1 MTEELVTRVL
11 SNAPEV
17 LEAIR
22 NGLYRVCGGVI
33 RVAKGHEGAGQIV
46 GHLKFPGG
54 EQQTRESIE
63 KLQQALG
70 DQLGSL
76 ETLQTANLA
85 LSGLN
90 LAVSA
95 AGFVI
100 VCKKLNGISSQLD
113 AHTEKLDQ
121 LCEFVVEARAIDQ
134 LRDTAKFRS
143 TVKVIRQF
151 DEMEDLDGLKS
162 QIPGLH
168 EQYEVTRLMLE
179 RLASGAASQGFLE
192 SLALQEQLQERLMYL
207 AFMQSYVH
215 QKIGAHKFAVEALHE
230 LQDDWVSI
238 HSTIVDSITVNKDW
252 VGQLSQKSGAQIVAM
267 LDYRKQ
273 AVPGIE
279 YQASLLEFTMG
290 RPANLDRFESANDEI
305 LFLAA

>member
-17 LEAIR
+17 LEGIR
-22 NGLYRVCGGVI
+22 NGVYRVYGGVI
-33 RVAKGHEGAGQIV
+33 RVAKGNEGAGRII
-46 GHLKFPGG
+46 GHLQFPDG
-54 EQQTRESIE
+54 EQQARESIE
-63 KLQQALG
+63 KLQQVLG
-70 DQLGSL
+70 DQLGSI

-95 AGFVI
+95 AGFVV
-100 VCKKLNGISSQLD
+100 VCNKLNGISSQLD
-113 AHTEKLDQ
+113 SQAETLNELKAYAI
-121 LCEFVVEARAIDQ
+121 EASAIDQ
-134 LRDTAKFRS
+134 LRDTARFRS

-151 DEMEDLDGLKS
+151 DEIQDLDGLKN

-179 RLASGAASQGFLE
+179 RLASGAARQGFLE
-192 SLALQEQLQERLMYL
+192 SLPLQKQLQERLMYL
-207 AFMQSYVH
+207 ACMQSYVH
-215 QKIGAHKFAVEALHE
+215 QKIGAHKFAVEALRE
-230 LQDDWVSI
+230 LQDDWLSI
-238 HSTIVDSITVNKDW
+238 HSAIVDSIEANKNW
-252 VGQLSQKSGAQIVAM
+252 VGQLSQQSGAQIVAV

-273 AVPGIE
+273 AAPGIE
-279 YQASLLEFTMG
+279 YQASLLEFTME
-290 RPANLDRFESANDEI
+290 RPANLGRLESANDEI